1 MRRAVGIALST
12 AAVLA
17 IAGSVRA
24 QTIVD
29 MKGTWSTTGQ
39 AVVQNGGA
47 HHPTNEPGKTVG
59 EYRLREVKF
68 SYRIE
73 GQDGARFWGSLTS
86 PYRTERLMGSIAAD
100 GKRVYMVDQD
110 GFIDGVV
117 IDPDTLDVCYREIK
131 PDSAVVSCN
140 IVRRDK

>member
-1 MRRAVGIALST
+1 MRMAAGIALST
-12 AAVLA
+12 AAALA

-47 HHPTNEPGKTVG
+47 HHPTNEPGEIVG
-59 EYRLREVKF
+59 EYRLREVEF
-68 SYRIE
+68 TYRID

-86 PYRTERLMGSIAAD
+86 RYRTERLMGSIAAD

-110 GFIDGVV
+110 GFIDGVF

-131 PDSAVVSCN
+131 PASAVVSCN
-140 IVRRDK
+140 IVRRNK